1 MLNCSGFCY
10 SVLVHALLKPF
21 RYHSIFVQHS
31 ELSTIRQWSQVS
43 RIFFDH
49 IHLGRSFCRLNNS
62 KKCIEMLQQI
72 ESFGLNY
79 HEIIYFLSH
88 SQQLFMLWIIFTYVL
103 FSQVDCLQDVWPAL
117 FLTFLLFS
125 DLFFLFYISKK
136 VLTKLLSGM
145 KYLAKICTSRCC
157 YLYGWNWIIGIFNI

>member
-1 MLNCSGFCY
+1 MKY
-10 SVLVHALLKPF
+10 ISVRITFELTAPNIKLFDFKVFSKF
-21 RYHSIFVQHS
+21 SIPN
-31 ELSTIRQWSQVS
+31 IRQFKTRHNIMVS
-43 RIFFDH
+43 GLPNFFRSLTSGPLIF
-49 IHLGRSFCRLNNS
+49 RLKNS
-62 KKCIEMLQQI
+62 KICIEMLQQL

-136 VLTKLLSGM
+136 VLTKRLSGM

-157 YLYGWNWIIGIFNI
+157 YLYG